1 MSDGQ
6 WWTYLQVQL
15 EQRGWKPAHLARVAG
30 VSESR
35 ISDWRNRGS
44 PPTIPNARAVAEAL
58 GEPLVLLLV
67 GAGLLKPSEARQ
79 SLATYSVRELLDEID
94 TRFGELTSRVPDANV
109 KHPTFDRGNSLQ
121 LVADSPGTEPT
132 RVQQEREWLSEA
144 ERPDEPGPDTGA

>member
-6 WWTYLQVQL
+6 WWTYLQAQL
-15 EQRGWKPAHLARVAG
+15 EQRGWKPAHLARAAG

-44 PPTIPNARAVAEAL
+44 PPTISNARAVAAAL
-58 GEPLVLLLV
+58 GEPLVPLLV
-67 GAGLLKPSEARQ
+67 GAGLLMPAEARQ
-79 SLATYSVRELLDEID
+79 SLAAYSVHELLDEIGARYED
-94 TRFGELTSRVPDANV
+94 ITRLVPDSGV
-109 KHPTFDRGNSLQ
+109 KHPTFDGGNPLQ
-121 LVADSPGTEPT
+121 LVADSPSGEPM

>member
-1 MSDGQ
+1 MADGQ
-6 WWTYLQVQL
+6 WWTYLQGQL
-15 EQRGWKPAHLARVAG
+15 EQRGWKPAHLARAAG

-58 GEPLVLLLV
+58 GEPLVPLLV
-67 GAGLLKPSEARQ
+67 GAGLLAPGEARQ
-79 SLATYSVRELLDEID
+79 SLAAYSVRELLDEID
-94 TRFGELTSRVPDANV
+94 ARFREVTPLVPDLGV
-109 KHPTFDRGNSLQ
+109 KHPTSSRGNPLQ
-121 LVADSPGTEPT
+121 LVADSPSTEPM